1 VHLLRGLKPEF
12 GYFCPSPNLRRK
24 LSVAIAFTI
33 FGLVA
38 GASSLALLVADDPDP
53 RSAFAFAPQSPSR
66 EPETLATTAELPAV
80 DAVRVRKIT
89 KSCRRNAL
97 NDDDASCDSGVARKP
112 GVVPAVTNPPA
123 AAELPIGH
131 GGGPAGGAPAAA
143 GLVASTPP
151 LDAAVPEP
159 TDGVVASPVSVA
171 EAPGPEASPA
181 QPAQTSA
188 PPQQSP
194 LLVRR
199 FASPRRLRP
208 PALLSVFL
216 VRARLHQV

>member
-24 LSVAIAFTI
+24 LGVALAFTI

-38 GASSLALLVADDPDP
+38 GASSLVLLVADDPDP
-53 RSAFAFAPQSPSR
+53 RSAFAFAPLQSASR
-66 EPETLATTAELPAV
+66 EPATLATTAELPAV
-80 DAVRVRKIT
+80 DAVQVRKIT

-97 NDDDASCDSGVARKP
+97 NDDDASCVSGVARKP

-131 GGGPAGGAPAAA
+131 GSGPAGGAPAAA

-159 TDGVVASPVSVA
+159 TDGVVAPPVSVA
-171 EAPGPEASPA
+171 EAPGPAASPA
-181 QPAQTSA
+181 QPRKPARHHS
-188 PPQQSP
+188 S
-194 LLVRR
+194 RR
-199 FASPRRLRP
+199 YSYNDSYRRGGYARPRFFP
-208 PALLSVFL
+208 FFW
-216 VRARLHQV
+216 